1 LGIGFSEDLTQRR
14 IKRMLTDLLIDCR
27 DKRGTGALF
36 VSLLFVVAS
45 WGQGVREIEPN
56 YERYEATD
64 LFEVSHGSVKTL
76 PVGDKGWR
84 LLLEAPPSEEG
95 TKVTLSRS
103 DGEIM
108 SLMSIR
114 PYVRGSAKT
123 KSFSLTLP
131 PDGVG
136 LLFLFVPVPDV
147 SVFDYEPEII
157 FTHKDSTPERARF
170 PVVDVHLHVSRLG
183 VTAESRL
190 QVMDA
195 TGVAVAVDSPMAI
208 HGQKTEDSYRQFEK
222 PHPDRFLTFATVD
235 FTNRYEQGFVAD
247 AVSKLESDIRTMNVP
262 GVGETHDKGSGL
274 FGNWLLPEPRGRMY
288 LDDER
293 LMPLWREMAR
303 LGLPILFHV
312 SEPIPFYYP
321 FDAKNPFLK
330 MQASANHYN
339 LSQTDV
345 LSRDAMMERRND
357 VLREIP
363 DLIMIGAH
371 MGTLEDD
378 LERLGETLDRYPH
391 FYVEIGVRD
400 LYLAIQPNAARKF
413 FIKYP
418 DRILFGQDGVQSIAR
433 YRQHFRVLE
442 SDDDRFYQGGHALYG
457 LDLPDL
463 VLRKV
468 YYANAAKLMPQVK
481 NALLRQYP
489 GLSFPN

>member
-1 LGIGFSEDLTQRR
+1 
-14 IKRMLTDLLIDCR
+14 MLTGSCFDRLSGCFAL
-27 DKRGTGALF
+27 ALF
-36 VSLLFVVAS
+36 MTLRIIPLS
-45 WGQGVREIEPN
+45 WGQVIRDIEPDF
-56 YERYEATD
+56 ERYEVAD
-64 LFEVSHGSVKTL
+64 FLEVSKGSVKVL

-84 LLLEAPPSEEG
+84 VLVEAAPSETE
-95 TKVTLSRS
+95 TQLSLSRL
-103 DGEIM
+103 DGATM

-114 PYVRGSAKT
+114 PYMRGSAKT
-123 KSFSLTLP
+123 DSLSFTLP
-131 PDGVG
+131 ADGVA
-136 LLFLFVPVPDV
+136 LLFLFVPVADV
-147 SVFDYEPEII
+147 SVFDYDPELI
-157 FTHKDSTPERARF
+157 FTHKDSTPEKARF
-170 PVVDVHLHVSRLG
+170 PVVDVHLHISRLG

-195 TGVAVAVDSPMAI
+195 TGIAVAVDSPMAN
-208 HGQKTEDSYRQFEK
+208 HGQKTEDSYKQFEK
-222 PHPDRFLTFATVD
+222 RHPDRFLTFATVD
-235 FTNRYEQGFVAD
+235 FTNRYEEGFVAE
-247 AVSKLESDIRTMNVP
+247 ATAKLESDIRTMNVP

-303 LGLPILFHV
+303 LDLPILFHV

-321 FDAKNPFLK
+321 FDANNPFLK
-330 MQASANHYN
+330 MLASANHYN

-345 LSRDAMMERRND
+345 LSRDAMMERRD
-357 VLREIP
+357 RVLQKIP
-363 DLIMIGAH
+363 DLTMIGAH

-378 LERLGETLDRYPH
+378 LERLGKTLDRYPN

-413 FIKYP
+413 FIEYQ

-433 YRQHFRVLE
+433 YRQHFRFLE
-442 SDDDRFYQGGHALYG
+442 SDDDRFFQGGQAMYG
-457 LDLPDL
+457 LDLPDI

-481 NALLRQYP
+481 SALLRLHP